1 MSEPVKK
8 YVTVLGAQYSHEP
21 RCIVL
26 AVECENGQFLTQIP
40 VSQLLPNVTN
50 INNFSEEQMNMVTK
64 VFCKNII
71 GKKINVVFD
80 QDLDSKLKDKYPL
93 NY

>member
-8 YVTVLGAQYSHEP
+8 YVTVIGAQYSHDP

-26 AVECENGQFLTQIP
+26 AVEFENGQFLTQIP
-40 VSQLLPNVTN
+40 VSQLVPNVTN
-50 INNFSEEQMNMVTK
+50 INNFSEEQMKMITK
-64 VFCKNII
+64 VFCENIV
-71 GKKINVVFD
+71 GKKIFVVFD
-80 QDLDSKLKDKYPL
+80 QDLDAKLRDNYQL